1 MRAQSLRLT
10 EPVEA
15 FRVTEREQQIIGLI
29 GEGLS
34 YRDIGRRL
42 QIDTHT
48 VKSHVHNILDK
59 LGFRTRLEIAA
70 YARRNGNRATKTQ

>member
-1 MRAQSLRLT
+1 MRAWGLS

-15 FRVTEREQQIIGLI
+15 ARVTEREQQIIGLI

-34 YRDIGRRL
+34 YQDIARRL
-42 QIDTHT
+42 QIESPA
-48 VKSHVHNILDK
+48 VKGHVHDILEK

-70 YARRNGNRATKTQ
+70 YARRN